1 MSDIA
6 QLEGLARQVR
16 GRVVEMSHR
25 ARAPHLG
32 SSLSVTDI
40 LVAAYWHAL
49 SIDPKNPSDPLRD
62 RFILSKGHAAAA
74 LYATLA
80 LRGFFSPQML
90 TLYNEDGSPLPEQPS
105 PGALPGVEAA
115 TGSLGHGLSLG
126 VGMALAG
133 GVQGQAYNVM
143 VVLSDGECNE
153 GSVWEAA
160 MYAPA
165 HRLDNL
171 IAIVDFNKWQATGRS
186 EEVTHLNPL
195 RDKWAAFGWHT
206 AEIDGNNMEAV
217 VAAMDEALAN
227 TDKPSAII
235 AHTVKG
241 RGVSFMEDDNNWHY
255 RIPTEEE
262 VQAAHVELGL

>member
-1 MSDIA
+1 VSYIA
-6 QLEGLARQVR
+6 HLESLSRQIR

-32 SSLSVTDI
+32 SSLSVIDI
-40 LVAAYWHAL
+40 LVASYWHAL
-49 SIDPKNPSDPLRD
+49 KIDPQNPTDPLRD

-80 LRGFFSPQML
+80 LRGFFPAALLSQ
-90 TLYNEDGSPLPEQPS
+90 YNENGSSLPEQPA

-133 GVQGQAYNVM
+133 RIQKQDYRVL

-153 GSVWEAA
+153 GSTWEAA
-160 MYAPA
+160 LYAPA
-165 HRLDNL
+165 HQLDNL
-171 IAIVDFNKWQATGRS
+171 VVVVDFNKWQATGRS
-186 EEVTHLNPL
+186 EEVTHLTPL

-206 AEIDGNNMEAV
+206 AEINGNDMAQV
-217 VAAMDEALAN
+217 VAALDDAFSN
-227 TDKPSAII
+227 TGKPTAIV
-235 AHTVKG
+235 AHTIKG

-262 VQAAHVELGL
+262 VQAAHRELGL